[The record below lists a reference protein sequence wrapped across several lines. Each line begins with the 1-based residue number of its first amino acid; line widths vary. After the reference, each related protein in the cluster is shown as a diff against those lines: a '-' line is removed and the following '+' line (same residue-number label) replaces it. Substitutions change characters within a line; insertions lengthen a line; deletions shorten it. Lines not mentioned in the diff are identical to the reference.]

1 MKDKIKADILNK
13 YHELKEQL
21 GHKPSRDEFVKL
33 SGFNEYALQKVFGS
47 NYYSK
52 LMKEGGDEPNVF
64 FRPAR
69 STEEFLIGW
78 GNIVRQLGKIPT
90 VADWVQH
97 NFKPAACSYQRKF
110 GPLSKMPGKFT
121 EFAKG
126 KKEWDDVLELLPK
139 PILEQIEI
147 KNNIVSE
154 EEIVEKSIYQFLPP
168 VLNNLC
174 ELGISEGKNIEFEKK
189 VNLAFQILGFKVR
202 FLGQGSGR
210 NPDGIAYDAQNHY
223 AIIYDA
229 KARKDGY
236 SFGTDDRTII
246 EYINAY
252 KNNLLKDGFEK
263 IYFLIVSNKFNVFA
277 KASLNKVVKATGIPV
292 VLVKTEDLL
301 NLVSKKIRNPIQFDL
316 GALQDFFVESGELD
330 QKKIEKIVI

>member
-1 MKDKIKADILNK
+1 MKDKIKEDILSK
-13 YHELKEQL
+13 YHQLKEQL
-21 GHKPSRDEFVKL
+21 GHKPSRDEFVRL
-33 SGFNEYALQKVFGS
+33 TGFNEYALQKVFGS

-52 LMKEGGDEPNVF
+52 LVKETGDEPNIF

-69 STEEFLIGW
+69 SVEDFLIAW
-78 GNIVRQLGKIPT
+78 GNMVRKLGKIPT
-90 VADWVQH
+90 VADWLQY
-97 NFKPAACSYQRKF
+97 NFKPVSCSYQRKI
-110 GPLSKMPGKFT
+110 GSLSKLPRKFM

-139 PILEQIEI
+139 PTLEQVEI

-154 EEIVEKSIYQFLPP
+154 EEIIEKSIYQFLPP

-189 VNLAFQILGFKVR
+189 VNLAFQILGFKVK

-210 NPDGIAYDAQNHY
+210 NPDGIACDAQNHY

-263 IYFLIVSNKFNVFA
+263 IYFLIVSNKFNIFA
-277 KASLNKVVKATGIPV
+277 KTSLNKVVKVTGIPV
-292 VLVKTEDLL
+292 VLVKTEELL
-301 NLVSKKIRNPIQFDL
+301 TLVSRRIENPTLFDL
-316 GALQDFFVESGELD
+316 GVLQDLFIESGELD
-330 QKKIEKIVI
+330 QKKVGKFTG